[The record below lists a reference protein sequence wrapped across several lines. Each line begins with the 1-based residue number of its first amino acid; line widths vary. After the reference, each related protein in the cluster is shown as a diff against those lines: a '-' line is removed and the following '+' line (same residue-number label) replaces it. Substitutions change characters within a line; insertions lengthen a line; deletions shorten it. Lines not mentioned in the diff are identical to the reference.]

1 MIDLAL
7 SSNGSFI
14 RLSSKLLMM
23 LQFTKIDL
31 FNNEFTEKILIK
43 I

>member
-1 MIDLAL
+1 
-7 SSNGSFI
+7 
-14 RLSSKLLMM
+14 MM

-43 I
+43 IR

>member
-1 MIDLAL
+1 
-7 SSNGSFI
+7 
-14 RLSSKLLMM
+14 MM

-43 I
+43 TDNLLCV